1 MWNAQP
7 RAEARTP
14 DAKTRGLDGL
24 SRKAYLRA
32 MPADVTQLLNTI
44 EEGDPHVAEKLL
56 PLVYEELRRLAA
68 SKMSAQPAGH
78 TLQATALVHE
88 AWLRISGESHR
99 WENRRHFFTAAA
111 EAMRRILVDQARRKQ
126 RLKRGGPQ
134 ERLSLDEIDIAIE
147 TGPDELLRVHD
158 ALAKLA
164 DEDPLKAELIKLR
177 FFVGLGI
184 PEAAEI
190 LGISATTA
198 KRHWIFARAWL
209 YDELKS

>member
-1 MWNAQP
+1 MS
-7 RAEARTP
+7 AE
-14 DAKTRGLDGL
+14 
-24 SRKAYLRA
+24 
-32 MPADVTQLLNTI
+32 VTQLLNAI
-44 EEGDPHVAEKLL
+44 EEGDPHVAEQLL

-68 SKMSAQPAGH
+68 SKMSMQPAGH

-88 AWLRISGESHR
+88 AWLRISRENHR

-134 ERLSLDEIDIAIE
+134 ERLSLDEIAIAIE
-147 TGPDELLRVHD
+147 TEPEGLLRVHD
-158 ALAKLA
+158 ALEKLA
-164 DEDPLKAELIKLR
+164 EEDALKAELIKLR

-198 KRHWIFARAWL
+198 KRHWTFARAWL

>member
-1 MWNAQP
+1 M
-7 RAEARTP
+7 
-14 DAKTRGLDGL
+14 
-24 SRKAYLRA
+24 S
-32 MPADVTQLLNTI
+32 ADVTQLLNAI
-44 EEGDPHVAEKLL
+44 EEGEPHVAEKLL

-68 SKMSAQPAGH
+68 SKMSQQPAGQ

-88 AWLRISGESHR
+88 AWLRISKENHR
-99 WENRRHFFTAAA
+99 WEDRRHFFGAAA

-134 ERLSLDEIDIAIE
+134 ERVSLDEIAIAIE

-164 DEDPLKAELIKLR
+164 AEDALKAELVKLR

-198 KRHWIFARAWL
+198 KRHWTFARAWL

>member
-1 MWNAQP
+1 MS
-7 RAEARTP
+7 AE
-14 DAKTRGLDGL
+14 
-24 SRKAYLRA
+24 
-32 MPADVTQLLNTI
+32 VTQLLNAI
-44 EEGDPHVAEKLL
+44 EEGGPHVAEKLL

-68 SKMSAQPAGH
+68 SKMSLQPAGQ

-88 AWLRISGESHR
+88 AWLRISRENHR

-164 DEDPLKAELIKLR
+164 AEDALKAELVKLR

-190 LGISATTA
+190 LGISPTTA
-198 KRHWIFARAWL
+198 KRHWTFARAWL

>member
-1 MWNAQP
+1 MNGPRLASASDDGTVKVWDAQP

-44 EEGDPHVAEKLL
+44 E
-56 PLVYEELRRLAA
+56 
-68 SKMSAQPAGH
+68 
-78 TLQATALVHE
+78 
-88 AWLRISGESHR
+88 
-99 WENRRHFFTAAA
+99 
-111 EAMRRILVDQARRKQ
+111 
-126 RLKRGGPQ
+126 
-134 ERLSLDEIDIAIE
+134 

-164 DEDPLKAELIKLR
+164 EEDALKAELIKLR

-198 KRHWIFARAWL
+198 KRHWTFARAWL